1 MSGHLHDSSAHVL
14 DRLGDHLEG
23 DLTPEDFT
31 RVDAHLAECS
41 ACAAELRELRE
52 TVALLRGLPDPVPSP
67 RLAADVMQRI
77 EVEGDSRGRVIELF
91 REVAQPRVVAALA
104 AGIAALALFSTL
116 DVGEGGLLGP
126 SSDPDRGRDVP
137 TVASDTGA
145 EIARRPRSLPPV
157 PAATRSFSR
166 RRQAILVGLQP
177 RVMPPR
183 RATAISEAPRYGF
196 FGSAAPEVP
205 MRDLETEFEALM
217 ADPQAFLERVERTS
231 ASARRPMIGPLVEHS
246 ARRGGVSEINR
257 FLGRA
262 AAPMAVPVSTAR

>member
-1 MSGHLHDSSAHVL
+1 M
-14 DRLGDHLEG
+14 GDHLEG

-77 EVEGDSRGRVIELF
+77 EAEGDSRGRVIELF
-91 REVAQPRVVAALA
+91 REVAQPRVIAALA

-126 SSDPDRGRDVP
+126 SSDPDRGLIASARCPHCCPRIPGQRSHVDRALCHRYPRHRDP
-137 TVASDTGA
+137 S
-145 EIARRPRSLPPV
+145 P
-157 PAATRSFSR
+157 R

-183 RATAISEAPRYGF
+183 RATGHLRGAPLRNLRQRRTGSPDARSRY
-196 FGSAAPEVP
+196 
-205 MRDLETEFEALM
+205 
-217 ADPQAFLERVERTS
+217 
-231 ASARRPMIGPLVEHS
+231 
-246 ARRGGVSEINR
+246 
-257 FLGRA
+257 
-262 AAPMAVPVSTAR
+262 